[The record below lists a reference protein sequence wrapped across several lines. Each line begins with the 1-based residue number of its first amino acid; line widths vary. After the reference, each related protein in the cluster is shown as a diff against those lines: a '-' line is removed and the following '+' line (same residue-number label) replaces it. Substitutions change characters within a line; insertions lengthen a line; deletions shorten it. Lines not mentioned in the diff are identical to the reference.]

1 MSNRVRRLGVVAL
14 VLAGTLVAAAAASAQ
29 TDADADAHAVAPLAE
44 QYCFR
49 CHGPQTQTAGINL
62 ATLVTERPLV
72 RNRETWERIIEA
84 LDAGE
89 MPPAGAPPLPP
100 EVRRR
105 MAAMLH
111 RDIEEFDYSTLD
123 DPGFELMRR
132 LTHTEYDNTIRD
144 LFGVA
149 LNVTDRFPDEL
160 TGSSGFDNSSNTLF
174 LQPALMERY
183 IAAAERVV
191 ELALPAEPTDVRHL
205 ASRELIF
212 VAEPG
217 GEIGDE
223 DAAEAVLQRFLGRAY
238 RRPATAGE
246 VEQAVDRYRI
256 GRAAGLDHEVGGQAG
271 AAVGPDLAEVP
282 AEGRAGPRGRRRL
295 PGRRLGARLA
305 PVVLPVG
312 LDARPGALRPR
323 GGRGAERPRRRCG
336 RRSPACS
343 PTGGP
348 TPWGRCSRRS
358 GSASSTSAPA
368 SGSTPS
374 TIRGAPRR

>member
-1 MSNRVRRLGVVAL
+1 MRNRLRRAAVVTLAL
-14 VLAGTLVAAAAASAQ
+14 VGALATAAAAFAQ
-29 TDADADAHAVAPLAE
+29 TDAEAHAVAPLAE

-72 RNRETWERIIEA
+72 RNRGTWERVIEA
-84 LDAGE
+84 LDEGE

-105 MAAMLH
+105 MAALLH

-132 LTHTEYDNTIRD
+132 LTHTEYDNTVRD

-217 GEIGDE
+217 DGRSED
-223 DAAEAVLQRFLGRAY
+223 DAAGAVLERFLGRAY
-238 RRPATAGE
+238 RRRPAPGRSNRRWTGTAS
-246 VEQAVDRYRI
+246 A
-256 GRAAGLDHEVGGQAG
+256 
-271 AAVGPDLAEVP
+271 
-282 AEGRAGPRGRRRL
+282 GRRGSTTR
-295 PGRRLGARLA
+295 ARSS
-305 PVVLPVG
+305 G
-312 LDARPGALRPR
+312 
-323 GGRGAERPRRRCG
+323 C
-336 RRSPACS
+336 
-343 PTGGP
+343 
-348 TPWGRCSRRS
+348 CSRS
-358 GSASSTSAPA
+358 
-368 SGSTPS
+368 
-374 TIRGAPRR
+374 